1 MTSSGGQ
8 FSGYLNEINRLKQ
21 KKEMMLKSKG
31 LLFDSEEEKEPEPR
45 VFNMPPSNSSQ
56 YIFVDPPKADTT
68 RNNGMQFSM
77 NSMENLLNQHINSKS
92 STSDFQHSVQFTN
105 RDGVGVPSQMTD
117 YKTLLTNSLADTNS
131 NFRIDSQPINK
142 DLNMVE
148 SSSSS
153 RHDSP
158 LQIHH

>member
-1 MTSSGGQ
+1 
-8 FSGYLNEINRLKQ
+8 
-21 KKEMMLKSKG
+21 
-31 LLFDSEEEKEPEPR
+31 
-45 VFNMPPSNSSQ
+45 MPPSNSSQ